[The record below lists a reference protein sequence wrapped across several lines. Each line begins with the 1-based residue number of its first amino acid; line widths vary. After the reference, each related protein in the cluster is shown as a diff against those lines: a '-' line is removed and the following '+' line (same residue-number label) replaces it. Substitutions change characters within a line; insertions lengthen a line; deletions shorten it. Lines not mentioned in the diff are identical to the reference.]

1 MLNIIP
7 KVLSNSRCSFQ
18 EKMLS
23 KTVRRCCEREIF
35 KAIIVAAS
43 LAAPFSAL
51 AEDQP
56 ISQAET
62 ALFVTDHLKGISGQQ
77 TLHYRFDKNGSL
89 EAPAHDDISVVV
101 GPSPNGNGHKADTK
115 CSMGGQTIPVESIDS
130 ALGNPVIQCFLE
142 RDLLE
147 MNRLTTT
154 TKAKGGSTYFFR
166 RRIRLALAESAE
178 IREIEATFDGKKIPA
193 REIRIAPYANDPE
206 RVRDNFKRFADKIYI
221 FQVSDA
227 VPGGVVKLGTVI
239 PDIEK
244 QDAPALIEESVVL
257 SRSEPKG
264 NGK

>member
-1 MLNIIP
+1 MTLLNP
-7 KVLSNSRCSFQ
+7 HDSFQ

-23 KTVRRCCEREIF
+23 NTVRRCCKTRTF
-35 KAIIVAAS
+35 KAIIAS
-43 LAAPFSAL
+43 ACLATPFPAL

-56 ISQAET
+56 ISPAET

-77 TLHYRFDKNGSL
+77 TLHYSFDKKGSL
-89 EAPAHDDISVVV
+89 EAPAHDDISIVV
-101 GPSPNGNGHKADTK
+101 GPSPNGNGHKVDTK
-115 CSMGGQTIPVESIDS
+115 CAMGGQTIPVESIDS

-154 TKAKGGSTYFFR
+154 PKAKGGSTYFFR

-178 IREIEATFDGKKIPA
+178 IKDIEATFDGKKIPA
-193 REIRIAPYANDPE
+193 REIRIAPYAKDPE
-206 RVRDNFKRFADKIYI
+206 RVRDNFKRFADKIYV

-239 PDIEK
+239 PDSEK
-244 QDAPALIEESVVL
+244 QDSPALIEESVVL
-257 SRSEPKG
+257 SRLEPKG
-264 NGK
+264 KAK

>member
-1 MLNIIP
+1 M
-7 KVLSNSRCSFQ
+7 LSNS
-18 EKMLS
+18 
-23 KTVRRCCEREIF
+23 VRRHREAEIF
-35 KAIIVAAS
+35 KAVIVS
-43 LAAPFSAL
+43 LGLAAPCGAV

-56 ISQAET
+56 ISTAET

-77 TLHYRFDKNGSL
+77 ILHYSFDKKGSL

-101 GPSPNGNGHKADTK
+101 GPSPTGNGHKVDTK

-166 RRIRLALAESAE
+166 RRIRLALAESAD
-178 IREIEATFDGKKIPA
+178 IKEIEVTFDGKKIPA
-193 REIRIAPYANDPE
+193 REIRITPYAKDPE
-206 RVRDNFKRFADKIYI
+206 RVRDNFKRFADKIYV
-221 FQVSDA
+221 FQVSDV